1 MKNELKILIVILL
14 LIVPIVSALSV
25 DVLKENTI
33 AYHVNSNP
41 SNIGGQQYQGSWY
54 LFPRSAQTEI
64 LLDKNHVES
73 SYTADWDGSVYNVD
87 KSQVFETEDVA
98 YAFVYDAVNQKYIQV
113 MGQGTNQ
120 ENTAV
125 LGDKDPS
132 KYPVIWILPKE
143 NINKKAFIRIDK
155 EIMPS
160 ISKFTIKEGWNYLFT
175 VPEMLGVEVSEWRGS
190 CDVIKFASW
199 DDEKAEWETYTVNEM
214 SAMFSRIT
222 NTQSLEGLAQTFAVK
237 VSNDCSFE
245 VSSSSDVP
253 GFPD

>member
-1 MKNELKILIVILL
+1 MKNELKILLVILL
-14 LIVPIVSALSV
+14 LVVPIVSALSI

-33 AYHVNSNP
+33 VYYVNSNP
-41 SNIGGQQYQGSWY
+41 SNIGGQIYQSSWY
-54 LFPRSAQTEI
+54 LFPRSSQTEI
-64 LLDKNHVES
+64 LLDKNHVED
-73 SYTADWDGSVYNVD
+73 SYTADWDGSVYTVD

-120 ENTAV
+120 EDTAV

-143 NINKKAFIRIDK
+143 NTNKKLFLRIDK

-160 ISKFTIKEGWNYLFT
+160 ISKFTTKEGWNYFFT
-175 VPEMLGVEVSEWRGS
+175 VPEVLGKEVSEWQGD
-190 CDVIKFASW
+190 CNIIKFASW
-199 DDEKAEWETYTVNEM
+199 NDEKVEWESYTVEEIND
-214 SAMFSRIT
+214 MFSIVT
-222 NTQSLEGLAQTFAVK
+222 NTQSLSYLAQTLAVK

-245 VSSSSDVP
+245 VSTPSSVP
-253 GFPD
+253 NFPD